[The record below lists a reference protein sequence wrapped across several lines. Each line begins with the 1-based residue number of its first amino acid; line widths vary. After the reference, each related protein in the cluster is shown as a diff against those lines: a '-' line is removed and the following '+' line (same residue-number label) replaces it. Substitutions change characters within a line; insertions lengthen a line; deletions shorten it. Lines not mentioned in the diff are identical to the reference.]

1 MTVYYSRSLTEQA
14 DRTLRVHAADVQG
27 MCAGCH
33 AGGVLVPAGECEASL
48 WAEHIQSVVAEYG
61 EPVRG

>member
-14 DRTLRVHAADVQG
+14 DRALKVHRADVRG

-33 AGGVLVPAGECEASL
+33 AGGVLVRAGECAASRWARRMRAL
-48 WAEHIQSVVAEYG
+48 VAEHG
-61 EPVRG
+61 EPRS